1 MKFSPTKPKQ
11 ISGNCIAWPK
21 SHVIA
26 DSDTKD
32 NQSFSKWIDK
42 SACNIGDENGFQ
54 RVVKNIMSRNFQ
66 MKIMYLFYNI
76 KTK

>member
-1 MKFSPTKPKQ
+1 MKFSPAKPKQ
-11 ISGNCIAWPK
+11 ICGNCIAWPK

-42 SACNIGDENGFQ
+42 PACNIGD
-54 RVVKNIMSRNFQ
+54 
-66 MKIMYLFYNI
+66 
-76 KTK
+76 